1 MGFGD
6 LLESVGSM
14 GRFQLL
20 HVCLLSIPA
29 LMMASHNLLQN
40 FTAGTP
46 EHHCRV
52 QVRANGTQGS
62 NRTHQLEEAELA
74 RAFIPVDGKQRLERC
89 LRFTEPHWHLLEPN
103 RTLVNATGT
112 ETEPCMDGW
121 TYDRSVFS
129 SSIVSEWDLVCELRG
144 LRQMVQS
151 TYMGGYLVGSI
162 IFGSLS
168 DRLGRKRLLLWSYL
182 QMAVTG
188 ACAAFSPNFSTYCFF
203 RFLHG
208 TAVSGIVLNTVS
220 LIVEWIPT
228 HWRTVVGTGSG
239 YFYTLGQLVLVGFA
253 YTIRDWR
260 WLQFTVSIPYFVF
273 FLYGWWLPE
282 SARWLVLSGKSEVAL
297 KELKSVARMNGKL
310 DQAEKLTTEILEL
323 NMQKEIASVKSA
335 YTVVDTFRTPTVRR
349 ITFCLLA
356 VWFSTSFAYYGL
368 ALDLQKF
375 GVDIYLMQVIFGA
388 VDIPAKLICTVSMSY
403 VGRRITQVFSL
414 MLAGIAI
421 LANIFVPEDLQM
433 LRTSLAVFG
442 KGSLS
447 ASFCCVYLYTG
458 ELYPTVFRQTGFGF
472 VAMMARVGGMV
483 APVVQMGGEYIAS
496 LPLIIFGGSA
506 IISGFVA
513 CLLPETLNTSLPDTI
528 EEVENRS
535 QGNIM
540 AEEKQRAEEV
550 ALQKVENSQHKE
562 EN

>member
-1 MGFGD
+1 
-6 LLESVGSM
+6 
-14 GRFQLL
+14 
-20 HVCLLSIPA
+20 
-29 LMMASHNLLQN
+29 
-40 FTAGTP
+40 
-46 EHHCRV
+46 
-52 QVRANGTQGS
+52 
-62 NRTHQLEEAELA
+62 
-74 RAFIPVDGKQRLERC
+74 
-89 LRFTEPHWHLLEPN
+89 
-103 RTLVNATGT
+103 
-112 ETEPCMDGW
+112 
-121 TYDRSVFS
+121 
-129 SSIVSEWDLVCELRG
+129 
-144 LRQMVQS
+144 MVQS

-310 DQAEKLTTEILEL
+310 DQAEKLTTE
-323 NMQKEIASVKSA
+323 SVTFHKHKS
-335 YTVVDTFRTPTVRR
+335 RTQTLRR
-349 ITFCLLA
+349 RKGFARVKFDNWDPCFFFSFFFFFFFFFFPIDR
-356 VWFSTSFAYYGL
+356 FSTSFAYYGL

-535 QGNIM
+535 
-540 AEEKQRAEEV
+540 
-550 ALQKVENSQHKE
+550 
-562 EN
+562 

>member
-1 MGFGD
+1 PGF
-6 LLESVGSM
+6 
-14 GRFQLL
+14 
-20 HVCLLSIPA
+20 LS
-29 LMMASHNLLQN
+29 SQ
-40 FTAGTP
+40 
-46 EHHCRV
+46 
-52 QVRANGTQGS
+52 
-62 NRTHQLEEAELA
+62 
-74 RAFIPVDGKQRLERC
+74 
-89 LRFTEPHWHLLEPN
+89 
-103 RTLVNATGT
+103 
-112 ETEPCMDGW
+112 
-121 TYDRSVFS
+121 
-129 SSIVSEWDLVCELRG
+129 WDLVCELRG

-310 DQAEKLTTEILEL
+310 DQAEKLTTEVSG
-323 NMQKEIASVKSA
+323 APA
-335 YTVVDTFRTPTVRR
+335 VVFLSLSPSCDHCHLVANFVTAKV
-349 ITFCLLA
+349 CVCA
-356 VWFSTSFAYYGL
+356 GGGEFSTSFAYYGL

-528 EEVENRS
+528 EEVENR
-535 QGNIM
+535 
-540 AEEKQRAEEV
+540 
-550 ALQKVENSQHKE
+550 
-562 EN
+562 